1 VLQVEKIFDVAC
13 CLADVVACTSL
24 SAGAFAIG
32 SRNFLPRLLTLIRI
46 LPEGQSRY
54 LPVLLA
60 KLSEVVPD
68 LPLPLSSYLP
78 GMVSAAVLGPQAISA
93 SGDDTSNYLTHPAA
107 AQPLYPPNDSVHR
120 LAIEECAQ
128 VSSSMTL
135 CSVLPSYT
143 TQFNDQSLHHASPN
157 KAHSHTSG
165 HSAEK
170 KPTSNGPSNIPVSLP
185 LPQPQ
190 LVRYSSHLLQT
201 LRSHMGKR

>member
-1 VLQVEKIFDVAC
+1 MLQAEKIFDVAC

-24 SAGAFAIG
+24 SAGAFAVG
-32 SRNFLPRLLTLIRI
+32 SRNLLPRLLTLISI

-78 GMVSAAVLGPQAISA
+78 GVDSAVVLGPQATSA
-93 SGDDTSNYLTHPAA
+93 NGDYTSNYLAHPAA
-107 AQPLYPPNDSVHR
+107 APPLYPSNAPVHR
-120 LAIEECAQ
+120 LAIQECAQ
-128 VSSSMTL
+128 PSSSMTL
-135 CSVLPSYT
+135 RSVLPSST
-143 TQFNDQSLHHASPN
+143 TQLNDQSLHHASPN

-170 KPTSNGPSNIPVSLP
+170 EPTSNGPSNIPVSLL

-190 LVRYSSHLLQT
+190 PVRYSSHLL
-201 LRSHMGKR
+201 